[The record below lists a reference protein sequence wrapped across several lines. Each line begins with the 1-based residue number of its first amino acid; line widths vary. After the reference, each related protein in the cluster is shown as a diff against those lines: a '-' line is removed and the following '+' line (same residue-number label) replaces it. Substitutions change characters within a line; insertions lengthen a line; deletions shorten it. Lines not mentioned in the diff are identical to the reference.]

1 MYYIFFLLLNCKLFI
16 MDKNTLSDTYIVNNF
31 SQSVCLPFQFLNYV
45 FQIAEI

>member
-1 MYYIFFLLLNCKLFI
+1 